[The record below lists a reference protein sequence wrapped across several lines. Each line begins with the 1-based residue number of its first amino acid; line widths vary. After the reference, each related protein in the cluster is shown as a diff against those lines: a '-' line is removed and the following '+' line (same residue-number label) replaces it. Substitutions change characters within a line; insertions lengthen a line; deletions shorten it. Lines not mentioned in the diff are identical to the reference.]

1 MTKKDKL
8 LANRIYL
15 ILAALFIASLV
26 TSNLIFQKFFYWYP
40 FDVTIANT
48 KLFEVSVGLLPYP
61 ITFLITDILSEIYG
75 RKKANEVVIAG
86 IFASFFSLLIIFV
99 SQNAPATSWSPIN
112 DDTFNSVFGATPL
125 AVFASMLAYLFA
137 QFIDI
142 RIYHFWK
149 KVTKGKHLWLRNNF
163 STFSSQIIDTLTV
176 LLLLCSFGII
186 DWDNFLGLL
195 ISGVIF
201 KVIVAA
207 LDTPILYLFVYA
219 FRKRFN
225 LAVDQEIDDNALLGL
240 DNEIEKIGKNNS

>member
-1 MTKKDKL
+1 MNKQDRI

-40 FDVTIANT
+40 FDIEIYGV

-75 RKKANEVVIAG
+75 KKKANDVVISG
-86 IFASFFSLLIIFV
+86 IFASFFSLLIIYV
-99 SQNAPATSWSPIN
+99 SQATPATDWSPTS
-112 DDTFNSVFGATPL
+112 DQTFTQVFGATPL
-125 AVFASMLAYLFA
+125 AVLASMLAYLFA
-137 QFIDI
+137 QFVDI

-149 KVTKGKHLWLRNNF
+149 QLTKGKHLWLRNNF
-163 STFSSQIIDTLTV
+163 STFSSQFIDTLTV
-176 LLLLCSFGII
+176 LFLLCSFDII

-195 ISGVIF
+195 VSGVIF
-201 KVIVAA
+201 KIMIAA

-219 FRKRFN
+219 FRKRFKLEVN
-225 LAVDQEIDDNALLGL
+225 EEIL
-240 DNEIEKIGKNNS
+240 D